1 MKEEIAEFCYPERM
15 NDPQSR
21 SKSTPSNKPSVMET
35 RASSINRAL
44 DQIGDRWSLLIIGDV
59 LWGMHSFSEL
69 LAATGISRGV
79 LTDRLKWLEEVGCV
93 KRRFPDGNLRRPS
106 YHMTRKSVDMY
117 DIAMAALSWER
128 QFFQQP
134 EIDAIDLIH
143 QVCGKVFHPM
153 MACKS
158 CDKEVLAT
166 EVLFQAGP
174 GARRDLRKMK
184 VRRRSSKSIKDVP
197 TERPVYKNLIHLI
210 GDRWTAN
217 VIALAYHGIKRFD
230 GFHKELPIATNV
242 LTDRLRFLTAEGIFL
257 AVPYSE
263 RPLRFDYHLSN
274 KGLALFPF
282 FLALLQWGDKWCSDN
297 SGPPMLLTH
306 TACNRHLV
314 GEVRCDQCHGHVTA
328 HTVQLRRRKSGKVT
342 EGLNA

>member
-1 MKEEIAEFCYPERM
+1 M
-15 NDPQSR
+15 NDAHSS
-21 SKSTPSNKPSVMET
+21 SKPVATKSPNVMET

-59 LWGMHSFSEL
+59 LWGMHSFGEL

-79 LTDRLKWLEEVGCV
+79 LADRLKWLEQIGCV
-93 KRRFPDGNLRRPS
+93 KRRFPDGNPRRPS

-117 DIAMAALSWER
+117 DIALTSLSWER
-128 QFFQQP
+128 RFFEEP
-134 EIDAIDLIH
+134 EMDAIDLVH
-143 QVCGKVFHPM
+143 QDCGQVFHPM
-153 MACKS
+153 MACRH
-158 CDKEVLAT
+158 CNKEVLAS
-166 EVLFQAGP
+166 EVEFTAGP
-174 GARRDLRKMK
+174 GARRDLRQMK

-230 GFHKELPIATNV
+230 AFHKELPIATNV
-242 LTDRLRFLTAEGIFL
+242 LTDRLRFLTSEGVFL

-282 FLALLQWGDKWCSDN
+282 FVALLQWGDRWCGDA

-306 TACNRHLV
+306 TACGHRLV
-314 GEVRCDQCHGHVTA
+314 GEVRCDHCHQHVTA
-328 HTVQLRRRKSGKVT
+328 HTVELRRRNPPKGT
-342 EGLNA
+342 RRADG